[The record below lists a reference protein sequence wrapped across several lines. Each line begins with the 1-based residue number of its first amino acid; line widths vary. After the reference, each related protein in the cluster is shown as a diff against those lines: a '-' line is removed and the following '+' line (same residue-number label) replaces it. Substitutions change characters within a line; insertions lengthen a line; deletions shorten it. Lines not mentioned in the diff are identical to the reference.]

1 MAATAL
7 APALPDSLPLVRKAP
22 RGPGRQRSHRTKDGG
37 HTLRCRGST
46 LGCLA
51 AALWRRRGPSAARP
65 RSAAGAFGP
74 QMTPEDRRAFAE
86 EEGIGIGEVRLPMDE
101 WLKEVTLHSDM
112 ADDVMQK
119 FGHVPQQADEVVQ
132 DVVERIQ
139 SGAQRCVAPSATVHP
154 FGSTVNGFG
163 EESSDLDVLVAIRE
177 EELSYY
183 MSYASWAQRHQRLS
197 EFLMQGDPAEPS
209 LPTRITPKAAMCHAV
224 QQLAEFLPELGFK
237 VLDLIPQARKPLVT
251 VEDTQGPLKE
261 VDVSINNSLPLYN
274 SQLLKAYSQLDER
287 VRPLVLLVKVW
298 AKGKRVCGAG
308 EGNLSSYSWTIMVV
322 YFLQLVGILPSLQLL
337 YKKSRS
343 LQHVDYWGIP
353 RSFETGFLT
362 AEEYQQEVAEKKI
375 PPCKAK
381 ADLTVAQLL
390 YGFVRFFDKEYQW
403 GSEAVS
409 MRQPDRRD
417 VGDWFRLFGSI
428 HPEPAIHVE
437 DPIEFRDLN
446 IVLRR
451 ERLAQL
457 KEEFNHAVEM
467 LENGCSLEE
476 FLTSDPRPDV
486 VMTPFRTRRRYK
498 NRRRHKSLELPR
510 LPELK

>member
-1 MAATAL
+1 MALTA
-7 APALPDSLPLVRKAP
+7 PVVLPDLGLPLVRKAP
-22 RGPGRQRSHRTKDGG
+22 RSRDSHGNAHGTGN
-37 HTLRCRGST
+37 LRGKTSI
-46 LGCLA
+46 GCLGLGA
-51 AALWRRRGPSAARP
+51 WIWRKPRDARRKPP
-65 RSAAGAFGP
+65 LNAFG
-74 QMTPEDRRAFAE
+74 QMELEDRRAFAE
-86 EEGIGIGEVRLPMDE
+86 DEGIGIGKVRLPLDE
-101 WLKEVTLHSDM
+101 WLKEVTLHADL
-112 ADDVMQK
+112 ADDVIEK
-119 FGHVPQQADEVVQ
+119 FGHVSQQADEVVE

-163 EESSDLDVLVAIRE
+163 EETSDLDVLVAIKE

-183 MSYASWAQRHQRLS
+183 MSYASWSQRHQRLS
-197 EFLMQGDPAEPS
+197 EFLMQGEPAEPS
-209 LPTRITPKAAMCHAV
+209 LPTKITPKAAMSHAV
-224 QQLAEFLPELGFK
+224 QQLADFLPELGFK

-251 VEDTQGPLKE
+251 VEDTKGPLKE

-274 SQLLKAYSQLDER
+274 SKLLKAYSLLDER

-308 EGNLSSYSWTIMVV
+308 TGNLSSYSWTIMVI
-322 YFLQLVGILPSLQLL
+322 YFLQLIGVLPSLQLL
-337 YKKSRS
+337 CQKSRS
-343 LQHVDYWGIP
+343 LQHVDYWGVP

-362 AEEYQQEVAEKKI
+362 AEEYQQEVSQKKI
-375 PPCKAK
+375 PPCQAK

-390 YGFVRFFDKEYQW
+390 YGFVRFFDREYQW

-428 HPEPAIHVE
+428 HPEAAIHVE

-457 KEEFNHAVEM
+457 KEEFNHAVQM
-467 LENGCSLEE
+467 LEDGCSLEE
-476 FLTSDPRPDV
+476 FLTRDPRPDV
-486 VMTPFRTRRRYK
+486 VMTPIRTRRRFQNR